1 MPSEYSGNELF
12 PGSLRG
18 YRAWS
23 LDYNYLVLHAIN
35 SGYGGWEPG
44 VNKAGCTVG
53 TSQYSCAK
61 HTVPNKDHTCGFYC
75 RYDPEDLDGI
85 VSSSAAVFG
94 AVDVHGKL
102 ILGTRGLRAEYAEI
116 VALTYENCE
125 ISKRIIDLYAEKY
138 EVPVFETME
147 KLVKGY
153 PRSDVSDL
161 VPEPAK
167 LPDLTGIKK
176 AVSDL
181 AAIFNITSAELQKI
195 LDVRAP
201 LIPPSTESLIFRSND
216 NVTRINASANTYG
229 IVGNSSYGSYVIASV
244 GYHNPPQNFTWHS
257 WSE

>member
-44 VNKAGCTVG
+44 VNKANCPVASTHFMHK
-53 TSQYSCAK
+53 SNK
-61 HTVPNKDHTCGFYC
+61 HDIPSKDHTCGFYC

-85 VSSSAAVFG
+85 ISSSAAVFG
-94 AVDVHGKL
+94 AVDVHGRL

-167 LPDLTGIKK
+167 LPD
-176 AVSDL
+176 
-181 AAIFNITSAELQKI
+181 
-195 LDVRAP
+195 VRAP